1 LIKTALKALENSNT
15 ENFSWSIYTSML
27 YYLLIIWMIQLN
39 ICFLKG
45 FSNIEA
51 NIRGF
56 ATSTQVTPVGEALFF
71 LVSADSENS
80 IVNEKT

>member
-51 NIRGF
+51 NIHGF